1 MNSTSE
7 SLLIRLR
14 SANDFQAWSR
24 FVDLYTPL
32 IFYWARKTG
41 LQTQDASDL
50 VQDVLSVVFQKIPT
64 FKYDRGKSFR
74 GWLRIVTLNKH
85 REHCRKISL
94 GAVEARQSE
103 LAKIAESAESI
114 WDLNYKQKLV
124 AQAMRLMEPEFQPAT
139 WAALREFVLSEI
151 PAGELAEKHGVSVWT
166 IYAAKSRLLSRL
178 RKEME
183 GLLE

>member
-32 IFYWARKTG
+32 IFFWARKTG

-50 VQDVLSVVFQKIPT
+50 VQDVLSIVFQKLPT
-64 FKYDRGKSFR
+64 FTYEPAKSFR
-74 GWLRIVTLNKH
+74 GWLRKVTLNKH
-85 REHCRKISL
+85 REHCRKKSI
-94 GAVEARQSE
+94 GIVDARQSE
-103 LAKIAESAESI
+103 LVSIAETAESI
-114 WDLNYKQKLV
+114 WDLDYKQQLV
-124 AQAMRLMEPEFQPAT
+124 AQAMDIMQPEFRPDT
-139 WAALREFVLSEI
+139 WAALREFVVSGR
-151 PAGELAEKHGVSVWT
+151 PAGEVAKKHGVSVWT
-166 IYAAKSRLLSRL
+166 IYGAKSRLMGRL
-178 RKEME
+178 RDELD